1 MPRLCIM
8 SDNFSYTIT
17 AQKGDERAH
26 CAVIK
31 TPHGC
36 IETPNFIF
44 CATHGA
50 IKGLAMEQL
59 IATGAQFVLGNT
71 YHLWLQPGPDVVE
84 KHGGLQRF
92 TGWNRP
98 MLG

>member
-1 MPRLCIM
+1 M

-17 AQKGDERAH
+17 AQKEGERAH

-71 YHLWLQPGPDVVE
+71 YHLWQYLRRFGLRLRKYGQHE
-84 KHGGLQRF
+84 YHHG
-92 TGWNRP
+92 
-98 MLG
+98 